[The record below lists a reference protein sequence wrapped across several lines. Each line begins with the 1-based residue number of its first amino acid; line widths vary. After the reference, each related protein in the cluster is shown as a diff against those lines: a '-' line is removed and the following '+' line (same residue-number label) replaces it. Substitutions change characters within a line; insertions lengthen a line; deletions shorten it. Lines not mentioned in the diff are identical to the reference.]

1 MKFNSVDEAYALVEE
16 AWQLSDDA
24 RAYVKAA
31 AREVPLQEIVDKI
44 FLPSGKVDIEK
55 TQKESGNPPKI
66 FLKSPYGLQFR
77 PDHKDWIPFRHGP
90 VELPPLDL

>member
-1 MKFNSVDEAYALVEE
+1 MKFDSVDQAYELVEQ
-16 AWQLSDDA
+16 AWKLSDDA
-24 RAYVKAA
+24 RAYVKQAGQ
-31 AREVPLQEIVDKI
+31 EVPLQEIVDKI
-44 FLPSGKVDIEK
+44 FLPSGQVDIEK

-66 FLKSPYGLQFR
+66 FLKSPYGLQYR